1 MFIFLAFL
9 AIFIGLNIRYSPIV
23 FLSLGLLLIF
33 LIWMK
38 RKKKVALLLIGLISI
53 SFGVSFINFSFT
65 RDEYSGM
72 VIDAK
77 DNYYLFSSKLEK
89 LYVYD
94 KEHKYE
100 IGDFLTLEG
109 EKSELSF
116 TMLESDFDF
125 KDYLNKK
132 GVYSELKV
140 NKETINFQNPIRVR
154 NYKNNVLSHY
164 DEDTQSLI
172 KSLFNSGGGESE
184 IRTNMNVLHLSRL
197 LSASGIYL
205 YLFLRIIKYL
215 LPHKLKDKYKDLICI
230 FLTSILL
237 IFTFPKF
244 AIIKIFTVSIFRWI
258 NDHLLKKKFSYLQIL
273 CGSAVLFLIFD
284 YHLAYQ
290 DSFILGYSIPLF
302 AYFVNN
308 SLKIK
313 GKIKKKAV
321 LCFLTLLFLLP
332 FETKYFNSVNILS
345 YPLQLFFTPILM
357 TYSFSSMLVLFSLP
371 MYGFMNGF
379 TWFVKA
385 TSDALKPFA
394 LSINIPQFNTL
405 LLFLYEFLLA
415 GSIYYYSIMFK
426 PIFKYL
432 VLISVTLMSLYVLPI
447 KNSFTSEVC
456 FINVGQG
463 DSTLIR
469 VKNQTI
475 LIDTGGSLYKDIA
488 DDVLIPYLRSKRIY
502 NIDLLITTHDDF
514 DHSGAAY
521 LLCENFKVRNY
532 VSSYKDFP
540 IDVGNLRLENYNIY
554 PELWKDDNDK
564 SLVIGFNL
572 FSKYFLIMGDAP
584 IKIEKEII
592 KNNPNFN
599 ADVLKIGHHGSDT
612 STCKEFLDSIS
623 PKEAIVSVGKN
634 YYGHPNKKVI
644 NLLNSKKIKIHR
656 TDFEG
661 TIVYSS

>member
-1 MFIFLAFL
+1 MLILLVFL
-9 AIFIGLNIRYSPIV
+9 AIFVGLNVRYSPIV
-23 FLSLGLLLIF
+23 FAILGLILILLV
-33 LIWMK
+33 WKK
-38 RKKKVALLLIGLISI
+38 RNKKIALFVIGLISL
-53 SFGVSFINFSFT
+53 SVGVSFINFSFV

-140 NKETINFQNPIRVR
+140 NKETINFQNPIRIR
-154 NYKNNVLSHY
+154 NYKNDVLSHY
-164 DEDTQSLI
+164 DKDTQSLI

-184 IRTNMNVLHLSRL
+184 IRTNMSVLHLSRL

-205 YLFLRIIKYL
+205 YLFSRIVKYL

-230 FLTSILL
+230 LLTSILL
-237 IFTFPKF
+237 VFTFPKF
-244 AIIKIFTVSIFRWI
+244 AIIKIFTVSILRWI
-258 NDHLLKKKFSYLQIL
+258 NDYLLKKKFTYLQIL
-273 CGSAVLFLIFD
+273 CGSAILFLIFD
-284 YHLAYQ
+284 YHFAYQ
-290 DSFILGYSIPLF
+290 DSFILGYFIPIF

-313 GKIKKKAV
+313 GKIKKKAA
-321 LCFLTLLFLLP
+321 LCILTLIFLVP
-332 FETKYFNSVNILS
+332 FEVKYFNSINILA

-357 TYSFSSMLVLFSLP
+357 TYSFSSMLALFSFP
-371 MYGFMNGF
+371 IYNFMNGF
-379 TWFVKA
+379 TWFIKA

-394 LSINIPQFNTL
+394 LSINIPQFDTL
-405 LLFLYEFLLA
+405 LILIYESLLVA
-415 GSIYYYSIMFK
+415 CIYYYSIMFR
-426 PIFKYL
+426 PVFKYL
-432 VLISVTLMSLYVLPI
+432 VLISVTLMSLYIMPI
-447 KNSFTSEVC
+447 KNSLTSEVC

-514 DHSGAAY
+514 DHSGAAP
-521 LLCENFKVRNY
+521 LLCENFKVKNY

-540 IDVGNLRLENYNIY
+540 IDIGNLRLENYNVYSNI
-554 PELWKDDNDK
+554 WKEDNDK

-572 FSKYFLIMGDAP
+572 FSKQFLIMGDAP
-584 IKIEKEII
+584 VKIEKEII
-592 KNNPNFN
+592 KKHPKLDV
-599 ADVLKIGHHGSDT
+599 DVLKVGHHGSDT
-612 STCKEFLDSIS
+612 STCKEFLDSIK
-623 PKEAIVSVGKN
+623 PEEAIVSVGRN
-634 YYGHPNKKVI
+634 YYGHPSKKVI
-644 NLLNSKKIKIHR
+644 NLLSSKKIKIHR
-656 TDFEG
+656 TDLEG